1 MEHGAEEVA
10 QAQISDR
17 QRAIRRILQ
26 AVDEAEGDVISVVA
40 QNKAL
45 KGILDSDIFYSKKRK
60 RNGTFVEYDLHAMRE
75 LAANIL
81 RDCKLKSVNGE
92 DRVTQLFRI
101 RSRGLPPKQLRRWQ
115 HEPVQVPL
123 ESKRNQISQTLVS
136 WRPESESSTRMDG
149 PVIPKDFQGLKKLDF
164 FEKSKLFRYRALWLS
179 LQDIDASRPESNKS
193 GHKYRTYSM
202 RTEALQDLCR
212 RFRLRYLA
220 KTRILQEY
228 SGKSLCEVIRKA
240 WRTFR
245 TDDSIALD
253 SLWLEGSKSF
263 RPEILREIKA
273 AYDAFDDEG
282 NISLTQDAATPDP
295 LEHGRDHA
303 GRGSTSSMTSSDH
316 ITVDFRPQ
324 PEIHSTEPGPVA
336 DAHHAK
342 PRRRLK
348 RKASIAESPLSN
360 GSSLKT
366 VRMRSP
372 VVDLPPRDLVEARAT
387 HAPNDLNTIALD
399 KPSRLSPKDVIQ
411 HMHSIRDLQITQ
423 VQWMLGYFELPHS
436 QSPVTVTPEPN
447 KLLEALY
454 TRCWGDGWRRDGD
467 LLLRQGKRSVF
478 NDTMAL
484 ISSFLFDNV
493 LTPDA
498 EISQNCSDP
507 SPELWPCE
515 QNFCKQSSTSPSAHS
530 SRRSSNS
537 LERCVPYHSTAKPNH
552 SWAQNSNT
560 SKPLS
565 RKSSPRWRF
574 SSQTWTIL
582 TSDLCSY
589 GRKAASLMTGSE
601 CRRRTP
607 SIQALPTYI
616 RWCTRRFRAC

>member
-1 MEHGAEEVA
+1 
-10 QAQISDR
+10 
-17 QRAIRRILQ
+17 
-26 AVDEAEGDVISVVA
+26 
-40 QNKAL
+40 
-45 KGILDSDIFYSKKRK
+45 
-60 RNGTFVEYDLHAMRE
+60 
-75 LAANIL
+75 
-81 RDCKLKSVNGE
+81 
-92 DRVTQLFRI
+92 
-101 RSRGLPPKQLRRWQ
+101 
-115 HEPVQVPL
+115 
-123 ESKRNQISQTLVS
+123 
-136 WRPESESSTRMDG
+136 MDG

-240 WRTFR
+240 WRTFG

-387 HAPNDLNTIALD
+387 HAPNDQNTIALD

-436 QSPVTVTPEPN
+436 QSPVTVTLEPN